1 MAFSG
6 VIFPY
11 FSQLLTNRGIECHE
25 SWAVQLSPASQA
37 LQETEVLKKLLKRN
51 GGFWS
56 LGGLE
61 RVPEGI
67 LQICGVE
74 GKLGTPQF

>member
-1 MAFSG
+1 MSCA
-6 VIFPY
+6 
-11 FSQLLTNRGIECHE
+11 
-25 SWAVQLSPASQA
+25 APASQA
-37 LQETEVLKKLLKRN
+37 LQETEVLKKRN

-67 LQICGVE
+67 LQICGFEMV
-74 GKLGTPQF
+74 